1 MKEMLGL
8 NTQKDCLKY
17 VVKEY
22 MLRKSKGLGFTEE
35 EKEIKMENMRNMIS
49 NKFTPEQTENTLKMM
64 KKFYE
69 FVGKSDIN
77 REIESGKVSTDYLI
91 ELFERKFLKEGK
103 EGQRSEEISDE
114 QEQLD
119 GNKKSTNSVI
129 QGLKDDGIIARNER
143 LQPKIEFSSKQD
155 GVVHE
160 FMGSEDR
167 TISIQEIGRLNYTH
181 SINMEDNITK
191 YRITV
196 RSASGQMTERDVYSN
211 INQMKMSDGEYKRA
225 VLEGLL
231 SSHNLDDLSYDG
243 YIGDIIKRAKAENE
257 KDDQVINGEFTHR
270 ISENY
275 VLRYTA
281 EDLTAVSMYEQK
293 RKIGLMN
300 SSKKVAED
308 DRGKSENIEQKEIM

>member
-1 MKEMLGL
+1 MKKMLGL
-8 NTQKDCLKY
+8 NTKKDCLKY

-35 EKEIKMENMRNMIS
+35 EKETKMENMRNMIS
-49 NKFTPEQTENTLKMM
+49 NKFTPEQIEDTLDMM

-69 FVGKSDIN
+69 FVGESDIN
-77 REIESGKVSTDYLI
+77 REIEAGNVSTDYLI
-91 ELFERKFLKEGK
+91 ELFERRFLKESK
-103 EGQRSEEISDE
+103 EGQRSEEISD
-114 QEQLD
+114 EQLD

-129 QGLKDDGIIARNER
+129 MGLKDDGIIARNER

-160 FMGSEDR
+160 FMGPEDK

-257 KDDQVINGEFTHR
+257 KEDQVINGEFTHR